1 MTSTVT
7 TFLMLEF
14 GIVANEIFV
23 FANYQ
28 DIWILFKKCVEKI
41 KKFQVRF

>member
-23 FANYQ
+23 FAN
-28 DIWILFKKCVEKI
+28 FKIFEFCLRNV
-41 KKFQVRF
+41 